1 MFLRRSDFSLVSSAV
16 SEGRE
21 RWVEYLRICASWIGL
36 RGLEDLEGAAE
47 VGLNSSVVGSALT
60 LYESSCWE
68 TFNSSVPA
76 LGGEE

>member
-16 SEGRE
+16 SDGTE
-21 RWVEYLRICASWIGL
+21 RRVEYLRICASWIGL
-36 RGLEDLEGAAE
+36 SGLVDLEGDAE

-60 LYESSCWE
+60 LKESPSWE

-76 LGGEE
+76 FGGGE